1 MITAAAVLFFIGV
14 ALFVTDYLHSR
25 NRMPGEITRNDYG
38 KGGRSEG
45 VKVQLEDGEKS
56 EIQVEVSEREYASK
70 EIQEVF
76 RRCIRQMDQ
85 LILGE
90 NESPDRVESDL
101 NLVTK
106 MPGEPINIS
115 WETDRYDVVSVN
127 GELREEALVPEGT
140 KVMLKAVLTYE
151 IDRKEQALY
160 ECAVMVYP
168 PENNEA
174 EPVRRLEQA
183 IREAEEQTRNKKVLK
198 LPGSLDGKPVH
209 YYPHMEERGIVLMV
223 MALLIGIL
231 LYALDI
237 QNENQEDRK
246 KKDQMLI
253 DYPEIINKLT
263 LFLGAGMTVKRAWKK
278 IVQDY
283 EAQKSVCG
291 QRYAYEEMKKTC
303 YEMDSGITESE
314 SYVRFGRRCNL
325 QEYVRMGALLSQNLR
340 RGTKGLNQILR
351 LEALQALE
359 ERKARARQRGE
370 EAGTKLLVPMFLMLA
385 VVLVMVV
392 VPAFLSFQM

>member
-1 MITAAAVLFFIGV
+1 MAAVLFLIGAV
-14 ALFVTDYLHSR
+14 LLVTDCLHSR
-25 NRMPGEITRNDYG
+25 SVVAGEIARNDYG
-38 KGGRSEG
+38 KGSRSEEL
-45 VKVQLEDGEKS
+45 KVQIEDGEKT
-56 EIQVEVSEREYASK
+56 EIQVNVSEQEYTSK
-70 EIQEVF
+70 EVREVF

-85 LILGE
+85 MILGE
-90 NESPDRVESDL
+90 NKSPDHVESDL
-101 NLVTK
+101 KLLTK
-106 MPGEPINIS
+106 MPGEPIDIS

-127 GELREEALVPEGT
+127 GELRTDALVPEGT
-140 KVMLKAVLTYE
+140 KVVLKAILTYE
-151 IDRKEQALY
+151 KNRREQALY
-160 ECAVMVYP
+160 ECVVMVYP
-168 PENNEA
+168 PGKNET

-183 IREAEEQTRNKKVLK
+183 IRETEEETRNKKILK
-198 LPGSLDGKPVH
+198 LPASLDGKRVQ
-209 YYPHMEERGIVLMV
+209 YYPRMEERGMVLMV

-237 QNENQEDRK
+237 QNENQEQQKRK
-246 KKDQMLI
+246 RQMLM

-283 EAQKSVCG
+283 EEQKSVWG

-340 RGTKGLNQILR
+340 RGTKGLSQILR

-359 ERKARARQRGE
+359 ERKARARQLGE
-370 EAGTKLLVPMFLMLA
+370 EAGTKLLIPMFLMLA